1 MKGPML
7 ANLQRRDR
15 VALMVGA
22 VAVGL
27 FLVVQFGVFPM
38 LNRLPQTQGDLEGRE
53 VTLRRY
59 QRLVR
64 ESALEQ
70 VKLITA
76 RDRLT
81 GLELGLFEGPSPS
94 LANAAW
100 QRLVRELADSRG
112 IELVSSELLQTQD
125 LASKYSLVVGRIQ
138 LRCRLDQLVDFLV
151 ALANSPKLM
160 SVTRMRMWAMQGD
173 EKKRLNVELTI
184 GAPVLTAKLAEGA
197 RGQKK

>member
-1 MKGPML
+1 M
-7 ANLQRRDR
+7 A
-15 VALMVGA
+15 GA

-38 LNRLPQTQGDLEGRE
+38 LNRMPQTQGDVEGRE

-112 IELVSSELLQTQD
+112 VELVSSELLQTQD

>member
-38 LNRLPQTQGDLEGRE
+38 LNRLPQTQGDVEGRE